1 MLKMVTFLLKIE
13 KFDLNFFFFDF
24 MNKKDFMYL
33 KLVLRYLDI

>member
-13 KFDLNFFFFDF
+13 KFDLNFFFDF